1 MQLPVSAQ
9 ASVPARVCCY
19 GWHQPKV
26 VALTEAPLQLG
37 ASRQEAAGVQLGSP
51 RQGIADN

>member
-9 ASVPARVCCY
+9 ASVPARVCSY
-19 GWHQPKV
+19 GWHQPQV
-26 VALTEAPLQLG
+26 VALAEAPLQLVPLG
-37 ASRQEAAGVQLGSP
+37 KRLAGVQLGSP